1 MTTAGSLSATNA
13 STERM
18 LTRLV
23 QVMPHASFAAGP
35 YKRGAQVV
43 AKAADD
49 DLRFKAQ
56 LQPTTTPTTW

>member
-1 MTTAGSLSATNA
+1 
-13 STERM
+13 
-18 LTRLV
+18 
-23 QVMPHASFAAGP
+23 MPHASFAAGP